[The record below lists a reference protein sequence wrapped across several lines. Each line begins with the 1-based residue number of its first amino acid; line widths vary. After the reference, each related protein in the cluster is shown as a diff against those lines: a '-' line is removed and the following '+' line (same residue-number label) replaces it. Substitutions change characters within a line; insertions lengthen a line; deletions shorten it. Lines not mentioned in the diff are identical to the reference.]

1 MTCCV
6 GWGTAR
12 NFDDYTSKCPTVG
25 EPLLIGPQGA
35 LNSGGLDFCVLIFWH
50 RKIKSDSGG
59 MCLNGLQQWL
69 GKIKI
74 GTDCGQLKY
83 GLVFLRRNGG
93 YQIFY
98 YKSMNH
104 MNKIQNL

>member
-1 MTCCV
+1 LFDLPAETPAILGLELLFCSKKKRIENKLAFIVMTCCV

-35 LNSGGLDFCVLIFWH
+35 LNSGGLDFCVLIFWN

-59 MCLNGLQQWL
+59 MCFNGV
-69 GKIKI
+69 G
-74 GTDCGQLKY
+74 DS
-83 GLVFLRRNGG
+83 GLEV
-93 YQIFY
+93 Y
-98 YKSMNH
+98 
-104 MNKIQNL
+104 